1 MKRSATLTTAS
12 APNKSRKSEQ
22 GKTNANGTHTGGPSA
37 MRTAG
42 ASHVYARGEC
52 PPGMKL
58 MKHSRV
64 CMPIDAASP
73 DDDET
78 DIECPDEFSGSSH
91 DDSDE
96 TEESSDEQPMVT
108 KLRYQ
113 TPVCFDIKDVVDITA
128 VEGIPLCSN
137 KNSQENL
144 NGDIKAVRHLMQ
156 STEERR
162 AGRPMKVTYAISG
175 KHFLQ
180 PSIGLRNTS
189 NCKVNVGA
197 IQARNTDSPG
207 CGGVMISPGML
218 ARIDGSQRWYLIHSI
233 VAHTSGD
240 SRYVKSDL
248 IIIIM

>member
-1 MKRSATLTTAS
+1 MKRCATLTTAC
-12 APNKSRKSEQ
+12 APNKSRNSGQ

-42 ASHVYARGEC
+42 AWTVHGTRLC
-52 PPGMKL
+52 PPGFKVL
-58 MKHSRV
+58 KTSRV
-64 CMPIDAASP
+64 CMPINQASP

-78 DIECPDEFSGSSH
+78 DFECRDEFSGSSD